1 MKNAIIVNFVS
12 ENKNLIVSNFTLL
25 QNKEIILHLR
35 LILISKN
42 VIANIMI
49 LQKKFN
55 QIY

>member
-42 VIANIMI
+42 VIANIKI